1 MAVIRQLKR
10 TDGMTVR
17 ALARALRM
25 SYMGVKKP
33 CLDLAKSG
41 YLTGMRKPGVI
52 GRPELVYRL
61 TEKGHEIFPAESNE
75 LTLEIL
81 SAAREL
87 FGPAAPGKL
96 LYVYFR
102 EKEKRYASRIRGDEP
117 RQRALWLTRERDK
130 EGFLATVE
138 DGDDLTGF
146 QICERHNPLADILAA
161 FPEATRMESDMIE
174 RLVGAPTRA
183 AISPNSSRYQRVYAV
198 SPTVVSNR

>member
-33 CLDLAKSG
+33 CLDLAKEG
-41 YLTGMRKPGVI
+41 YLTAMRKPGAI

-75 LTLEIL
+75 VTLEIL

-102 EKEKRYASRIRGDEP
+102 EKEKRYASRIRGEEP

-138 DGDDLTGF
+138 ECDGGF
-146 QICERHNPLADILAA
+146 QICERHNPLADILAS
-161 FPEATRMESDMIE
+161 FPEAARMESDMIE
-174 RLVGAPTRA
+174 RLVGAPTRRGTMVG
-183 AISPNSSRYQRVYAV
+183 SSRYLTAYFITPATNEVG
-198 SPTVVSNR
+198 